1 MSRIDEALKRATGVP
16 VGSKVPHTR
25 DRFTVTGKARA
36 RVEDFTEEQGATVA
50 PAPMFERE
58 LQIEAPAPPRAR
70 TAAPATPSPRL
81 NHVSVSAEG
90 KLVSLKGI
98 SPASVEQYRRLATA
112 LHGLQ
117 QQHKI
122 KSLMITSSVPSEGKT
137 LTSTN
142 LALTLSESYGR
153 RVLLIDCDLRRP
165 FVHELFGLANTAG
178 LGDGLRSPES
188 VLPLIEVTP
197 KLTVLPAG
205 RPDSDP
211 MAGLASERMRDLV
224 KEASQRF
231 DWVILDTPPV
241 GMISDANLVAALV
254 DGVVL
259 VIGAGTTPYQLVER
273 TINEIGRDRIIGT
286 VLNRVDKEA
295 TPTQDYYQHYYYGNE
310 HASDRS

>member
-1 MSRIDEALKRATGVP
+1 MSRIEEALKRAAGTPVSSNVP
-16 VGSKVPHTR
+16 TAR
-25 DRFTVTGKARA
+25 DRFSVAGKSRA
-36 RVEDFTEEQGATVA
+36 RVEDYTEEQDATVA
-50 PAPMFERE
+50 SARVFERE
-58 LQIEAPAPPRAR
+58 VKIEVPALPRPK
-70 TAAPATPSPRL
+70 TAATATPSPPL
-81 NHVSVSAEG
+81 SHVSVSAEG

-117 QQHKI
+117 QQHGI
-122 KSLMITSSVPSEGKT
+122 KSLMVTSSVPSEGKT

-142 LALTLSESYGR
+142 LALTFSESYGR

-165 FVHELFGLANTAG
+165 FVHELFGIANTAG
-178 LGDGLRSPES
+178 LGDGLRSPDS
-188 VLPLIEVTP
+188 VLPLLEITP

-224 KEASQRF
+224 KEACERF

-259 VIGAGTTPYQLVER
+259 VISAGTTSYQLVER

-286 VLNRVDKEA
+286 VLNRADKEA

-310 HASDRS
+310 HTSGRS